1 MGTLKIY
8 ASDSAAIRAEAPNE
22 NFYSATRMDQYNDF
36 SDAIVTFAPTEAQI
50 AQIKYH
56 EITSIT
62 WYVYGQ
68 NMQSA
73 TGQYNNRLRINLL
86 TQKTDLKTVTYAT
99 RPEKSYVDT
108 WVLYVSKADG
118 TGYKNDTAKVGAD
131 TLKKLFEYGA
141 YMTADYGIIA
151 HTAKGTYKP
160 YVEVTYADETATPY
174 VGTQEEGYRA
184 SAKDQALAWYW
195 GWSGT
200 DRYYDIPQVA
210 GFDVLWRV
218 KGASTTHTI
227 AADADQ
233 KYVTVAAGTF
243 PVGTIEWAVRAT
255 TDQAATSMSK
265 WSEFVVENPK
275 VAYMAPGS
283 GAYTPKHAAALFTWD
298 VQQQDWYF
306 PASITPE
313 SATLQWRATGDTTV
327 HSITVSGSKTSYTIP
342 ADTFAAESIDWR
354 VTATTAGGLTAT
366 SEWVTLTT
374 TEAKP
379 TARTV
384 SPVGIV
390 IDATI
395 VNRFEWEHII
405 ETGTQQ
411 SKADLQKSDD
421 GTTWYTLA
429 TVSGSDLYYDVPANT
444 FSSGTKYWRV
454 RTYNTDATP
463 SDWSGRTE
471 FITINSPAKPAITVK
486 STGGRPSITWQST
499 EQEAYQLTLSDGYAT
514 GTVFGTAKE
523 WRSPRYLAD
532 GTYTVRVRVQNQ
544 YGLWSEW
551 GGATLPVTHAEG
563 EAIDLFVTVGSEAL
577 LRWATNGSYD
587 FYIVERDGVA
597 IAKTTDTTYTDKTSI
612 GTVTYRVRGC
622 YADSYDYGL
631 SDSRT
636 VTVRPD
642 TNVICDLEGGG
653 EWLEMRLSETQMRA
667 NNCNRV
673 SGIAVLHLAGLAY
686 PVEERSEARDLTMTV
701 SVAWPHKQADQARAL
716 ELLVGKLVC
725 VKDRY
730 GSMAIGTLSSLE
742 CNADAAML
750 RYAFTIQHTNRE
762 EAINLDS

>member
-1 MGTLKIY
+1 MGALKIY
-8 ASDSAAIRAEAPNE
+8 ASDSAVLRYDTPNA
-22 NFYSATRMDQYNDF
+22 NYHS
-36 SDAIVTFAPTEAQI
+36 SDLLDGYDRQDEMILTFAPTEMQI
-50 AQIKYH
+50 TKIRYH
-56 EITSIT
+56 KITAIT
-62 WYVYGQ
+62 WYIYGQ
-68 NMQSA
+68 NKKSSG
-73 TGQYNNRLRINLL
+73 TSGLHINPLKS
-86 TQKTDLKTVTYAT
+86 TVDLAAVTYAT
-99 RPEKSYVDT
+99 KPD
-108 WVLYVSKADG
+108 ADR
-118 TGYKNDTAKVGAD
+118 TTSWAVFAEASEAAGYKNGTKKENAE
-131 TLKKLFEYGA
+131 TLRKLFNFGA
-141 YMTADYGIIA
+141 YVTADYGIVA
-151 HTAKGTYKP
+151 QTAKGTYKP
-160 YVEVTYADETATPY
+160 YIEIDYEDETATPY
-174 VGTQEEGYRA
+174 IYPTEEGTRA
-184 SAKDQALAWYW
+184 SEKDQTLGWTWAWGAGENY
-195 GWSGT
+195 GDPQISGF
-200 DRYYDIPQVA
+200 A
-210 GFDVLWRV
+210 VLWRT
-218 KGASTTHTI
+218 KGTSTTHTI
-227 AADADQ
+227 TAGAGQ
-233 KYVTVAAGTF
+233 KHVTVEAGTF
-243 PVGTIEWAVRAT
+243 PVGKIEWAVRAT
-255 TDQAATSMSK
+255 TDQGATSTSK
-265 WSEFVVENPK
+265 WSEFAVENPK
-275 VAYMAPGS
+275 VTYMSPGS
-283 GAYTPKHAAALFTWD
+283 GAYTPKHVAALFTWD
-298 VQQQDWYF
+298 VQQQDWYS
-306 PASITPE
+306 PASITPA
-313 SATLQWRATGDTTV
+313 SATLQWRVTGDATV
-327 HSITVSGSKTSYTIP
+327 HSITVSGSKTSYTVP
-342 ADTFAAESIDWR
+342 ANTFAAESVDWR

-366 SEWVTLTT
+366 SEWITLTT

-429 TVSGSDLYYDVPANT
+429 TVSGSDLYYDVPADT

-463 SDWSGRTE
+463 SDWSGRAE
-471 FITINSPAKPAITVK
+471 FIAINSPSTPAIAVK
-486 STGGRPSITWQST
+486 STGGRPNITWQST

-523 WRSPRYLAD
+523 WRAPRYLAD

-597 IAKTTDTTYTDKTSI
+597 IAKTTDPTYTDKTSI

-667 NNCNRV
+667 NNCNRT
-673 SGIAVLHLAGLAY
+673 SGIAVIHLAGLAY
-686 PVEERSEARDLTMTV
+686 PVEERSETRDLTMTV

-762 EAINLDS
+762 EEINLDS

>member
-8 ASDSAAIRAEAPNE
+8 ASDSAVLRYDTPNA
-22 NFYSATRMDQYNDF
+22 NYHS
-36 SDAIVTFAPTEAQI
+36 SDLLDGYDRQDEMIVTFAPTETQLTKI
-50 AQIKYH
+50 RYH
-56 EITSIT
+56 KITAIT
-62 WYVYGQ
+62 WYIYSQ
-68 NMQSA
+68 NKKNSGTSGLHINPLKSA
-73 TGQYNNRLRINLL
+73 V
-86 TQKTDLKTVTYAT
+86 DLATVTYA
-99 RPEKSYVDT
+99 
-108 WVLYVSKADG
+108 SKPAADRTTSWAIFAG
-118 TGYKNDTAKVGAD
+118 ASETAGYKNGTKKENAE
-131 TLKKLFEYGA
+131 TLRKIFDFGA
-141 YMTADYGIIA
+141 YVTADYGIVA
-151 HTAKGTYKP
+151 QTAKGTYKP
-160 YVEVTYADETATPY
+160 YIEIAYEDETATPY
-174 VGTQEEGYRA
+174 IYPTEEGTRA
-184 SAKDQALAWYW
+184 SEKDQTLGWTWAWGAGENY
-195 GWSGT
+195 GDPQISGF
-200 DRYYDIPQVA
+200 A
-210 GFDVLWRV
+210 VLWRT
-218 KGASTTHTI
+218 KGTSTTHTI
-227 AADADQ
+227 TAGAGQ
-233 KYVTVAAGTF
+233 KHVTVAAGTF
-243 PVGTIEWAVRAT
+243 PVGEIEWAVRAT
-255 TDQAATSMSK
+255 TDQGATSTSK
-265 WSEFVVENPK
+265 WSEFAVENPK
-275 VAYMAPGS
+275 VTYMSPGS
-283 GAYTPKHAAALFTWD
+283 GAYTPKHVAALFTWD
-298 VQQQDWYF
+298 VQQQDCYS
-306 PASITPE
+306 PASITPAN
-313 SATLQWRATGDTTV
+313 ATLQWRVTGDATV
-327 HSITVSGSKTSYTIP
+327 HSITVSGSKTSYTVP
-342 ADTFAAESIDWR
+342 ANTFAAELIDWR

-390 IDATI
+390 IDATV

-421 GTTWYTLA
+421 GTTWYSLA
-429 TVSGSDLYYDVPANT
+429 TVSGSDLYYDVPADT

-454 RTYNTDATP
+454 RTYNTDSTP
-463 SDWSGRTE
+463 SDWSGRAE
-471 FITINSPAKPAITVK
+471 FIAINSPSAPAITVK

-514 GTVFGTAKE
+514 GTVFGTAKA

-563 EAIDLFVTVGSEAL
+563 EAIDLFVTTGSEAL

-597 IAKTTDTTYTDKTSI
+597 IAKTTDQTYTDKTGI
-612 GTVTYRVRGC
+612 GTVTYQVRGC
-622 YADSYDYGL
+622 YANSYDYGL
-631 SDSRT
+631 SDSRA
-636 VTVRPD
+636 VTIRPD
-642 TNVICDLEGGG
+642 TNVICDLESGGN
-653 EWLEMRLSETQMRA
+653 WLEMRLSETQMRA

-673 SGIAVLHLAGLAY
+673 SGVAVIHLAGLAY

-725 VKDRY
+725 IKDRY

-750 RYAFTIQHTNRE
+750 RYAFAIQHTNRE
-762 EAINLDS
+762 EEIDLDA